1 MYIESNSPVGAEL
14 QNSREFITVCSPAS
28 GKVLPGPRG
37 ASSPQNIDGF
47 SRVKQQRPPPAFPSP
62 LPCATRLQHD
72 ISRAGSS
79 TPRSPGWWLRGG
91 ERRQNICGG
100 PSWVRTHRP
109 LLLRTRLL
117 LSAGRGPRLPG
128 PAKVAFAHLT
138 LSSSQPQ
145 EKFRNSPRGFQFES
159 LFRIS
164 AGRLVAPARGKLGR
178 RRSERCRWS
187 GDPGRARKRD
197 PGPRCCARGTG
208 PLEARPAG
216 E

>member
-1 MYIESNSPVGAEL
+1 MGFSRQEYWSGLSFPSVNQTSSGRPHQVCHIGGGCTTESNSPVGAEL
-14 QNSREFITVCSPAS
+14 QNSREVITVCSPAS

-72 ISRAGSS
+72 ISRAGGS

-128 PAKVAFAHLT
+128 PAKIAFEQVET
-138 LSSSQPQ
+138 PREQPQ
-145 EKFRNSPRGFQFES
+145 EKS
-159 LFRIS
+159 
-164 AGRLVAPARGKLGR
+164 
-178 RRSERCRWS
+178 
-187 GDPGRARKRD
+187 
-197 PGPRCCARGTG
+197 
-208 PLEARPAG
+208 
-216 E
+216 